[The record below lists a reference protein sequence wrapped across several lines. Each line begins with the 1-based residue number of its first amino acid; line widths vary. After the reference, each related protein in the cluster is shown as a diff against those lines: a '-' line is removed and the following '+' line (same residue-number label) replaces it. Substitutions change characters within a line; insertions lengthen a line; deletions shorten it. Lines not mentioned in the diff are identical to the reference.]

1 MSKLWEKNKLRY
13 WREQNGMTQEELA
26 KQLKVSQPAIQ
37 KWEKGTRE
45 PNLQNLYDICKIL
58 NIKIE
63 DLIKL

>member
-1 MSKLWEKNKLRY
+1 MSKLWENNKLRY